1 MSLVFGRDDANNPV
15 PYVVYVWLWVGMPFL
30 SLVFGAIWAVL
41 NPVRWLH
48 RGVAALA
55 RIPRD
60 FTLTDLDLGYWPA
73 AAGLLAFTWLEL
85 VAPDRT
91 TLLVLRLAVGL
102 FVLVSVVGSLT
113 FGERWFREG
122 DPFEVLSRLYGRM
135 SPLGRRPDGRLVLRS
150 PVHGPSLL
158 SARRG
163 LLATAAVM
171 LGGTA
176 YDSLSA
182 DIRYAGW
189 VQSTAAPDLARTG
202 TLLGVVVLVGGAL
215 HLAAAISAWLSG
227 VPVRGVAA
235 DLAPSLLPIAAGYLV
250 AHYYSLLAFQGPRT
264 LALLSDPLGTGANW
278 LGTGGVTPWA
288 WLIQPTLVAVVQ
300 AVAIV
305 IGHVLGV
312 VVAHERA
319 IRILPHRAAVVGQ
332 VPLMVL
338 MVALHRGRPVAAV
351 QRLTRSPRRRRRPL
365 PDRGAGDLLGQ
376 RAHRRADRRTAGRTP
391 PAPGPGAGPCR
402 ERWGRR
408 DEEHLVHSR
417 EAGQRLGH
425 PLLRVGAD
433 GSGRTRFTTTVGA
446 ASGRCRAPEARAPG
460 AAAPPGHTRRRP
472 RPRRPGRG
480 C

>member
-1 MSLVFGRDDANNPV
+1 VTLTAYLSSVPVVLPAHGVGNRSDLPLPFEALVIGAALALFVSFVGLAFLWREPRLQPEDGWPVPRGVQSVLDARWFRGTLAGLTLLLTGWFLLALLFGEDDANNPV

-48 RGVAALA
+48 RGIVALA

-60 FTLTDLDLGYWPA
+60 FTLTDVDLGFWPA
-73 AAGLLAFTWLEL
+73 AVGLFAFTWLEL

-91 TLLVLRLAVGL
+91 TLLVLRIAVGL

-122 DPFEVLSRLYGRM
+122 DPFEVLSRLYGRL
-135 SPLGRRPDGRLVLRS
+135 SPLGRRPDGRLVLRT
-150 PVHGPSLL
+150 PVHGPSLM
-158 SARRG
+158 APRRG

-176 YDSLSA
+176 FDSLSA
-182 DIRYAGW
+182 EIRYAGW
-189 VQSTAAPDLARTG
+189 VQSTPAPDLVRTA
-202 TLLGVVVLVGGAL
+202 TLLAVVLLVAGAL
-215 HLAAAISAWLSG
+215 HLAAAVSAWLSR

-250 AHYYSLLAFQGPRT
+250 AHYYSLLVFQGPRT

-278 LGTGGVTPWA
+278 LGTAGVAPWS
-288 WLIQPTLVAVVQ
+288 WPIQPTLVAVVQ
-300 AVAIV
+300 AGSIV
-305 IGHVLGV
+305 LGHVLGV

-338 MVALHRGRPVAAV
+338 MILY
-351 QRLTRSPRRRRRPL
+351 
-365 PDRGAGDLLGQ
+365 
-376 RAHRRADRRTAGRTP
+376 
-391 PAPGPGAGPCR
+391 
-402 ERWGRR
+402 
-408 DEEHLVHSR
+408 
-417 EAGQRLGH
+417 
-425 PLLRVGAD
+425 
-433 GSGRTRFTTTVGA
+433 TVGGLSLLF
-446 ASGRCRAPEARAPG
+446 SG
-460 AAAPPGHTRRRP
+460 
-472 RPRRPGRG
+472 
-480 C
+480 

>member
-1 MSLVFGRDDANNPV
+1 
-15 PYVVYVWLWVGMPFL
+15 
-30 SLVFGAIWAVL
+30 
-41 NPVRWLH
+41 
-48 RGVAALA
+48 
-55 RIPRD
+55 
-60 FTLTDLDLGYWPA
+60 
-73 AAGLLAFTWLEL
+73 
-85 VAPDRT
+85 
-91 TLLVLRLAVGL
+91 
-102 FVLVSVVGSLT
+102 
-113 FGERWFREG
+113 
-122 DPFEVLSRLYGRM
+122 
-135 SPLGRRPDGRLVLRS
+135 
-150 PVHGPSLL
+150 
-158 SARRG
+158 
-163 LLATAAVM
+163 M

-278 LGTGGVTPWA
+278 LGTGGVAPWT

-338 MVALHRGRPVAAV
+338 MVAY
-351 QRLTRSPRRRRRPL
+351 
-365 PDRGAGDLLGQ
+365 
-376 RAHRRADRRTAGRTP
+376 
-391 PAPGPGAGPCR
+391 
-402 ERWGRR
+402 
-408 DEEHLVHSR
+408 
-417 EAGQRLGH
+417 
-425 PLLRVGAD
+425 
-433 GSGRTRFTTTVGA
+433 TVGGLSLLF
-446 ASGRCRAPEARAPG
+446 SG
-460 AAAPPGHTRRRP
+460 
-472 RPRRPGRG
+472 
-480 C
+480 